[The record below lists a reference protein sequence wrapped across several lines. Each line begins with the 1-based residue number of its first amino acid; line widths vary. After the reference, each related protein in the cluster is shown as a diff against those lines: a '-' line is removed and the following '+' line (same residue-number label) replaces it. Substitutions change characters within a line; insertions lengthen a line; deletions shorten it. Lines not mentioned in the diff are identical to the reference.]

1 MKLNQFDEAS
11 RQFEETLR
19 LEPTDQFARRH
30 LNQIR
35 ATRTNRKP

>member
-1 MKLNQFDEAS
+1 MKLRQLDEAS

-19 LEPTDQFARRH
+19 LQPQDQFALDY

-35 ATRTNRKP
+35 AIRKKSEP